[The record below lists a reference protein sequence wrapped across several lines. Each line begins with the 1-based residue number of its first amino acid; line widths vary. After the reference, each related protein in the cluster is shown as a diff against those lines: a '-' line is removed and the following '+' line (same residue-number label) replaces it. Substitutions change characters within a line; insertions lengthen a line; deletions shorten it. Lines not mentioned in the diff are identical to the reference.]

1 MAAAQVL
8 LEQSPFDILR
18 EKLAAAPEG
27 AADAVAGAP
36 DGSIVL
42 THDEALSL
50 LDAEAGGP
58 IAIDPNY
65 DDREGFDE
73 SFLGVPVPLPMLGDD
88 LTADVVTYTDA
99 HGQEQHVL
107 RYHHYSVVMSHSR
120 KFAFVTAVNI
130 DGHRRFSIDRD
141 ADRWAFDPRIPKDL
155 QVGPPI
161 YARNDLDRGH
171 LVRRQDPD
179 WGAGLQEAK
188 QANDDTFHF
197 TNCTPQHK
205 DFNRNP
211 QTWHGLEDYILN
223 NASSNQLRVCV
234 FNAPVLAADD
244 PPYRGIQIP
253 RRFWKVVVTRT
264 EDGSLHSSA
273 YMLTQADLVVSLEE
287 EFEFGPYKTFQVPIE
302 TIETASNLD
311 FGNLRDADRFP
322 PGLEE
327 DVEPQIELE
336 SLADVRL

>member
-1 MAAAQVL
+1 MATAPVL
-8 LEQSPFDILR
+8 LEQSPFDVLR
-18 EKLAAAPEG
+18 TRLAAPPEG
-27 AADAVAGAP
+27 AAEVAGAP
-36 DGSIVL
+36 DDSVVL
-42 THDEALSL
+42 SRDEALAL
-50 LDAEAGGP
+50 LDAAPGIA

-73 SFLGVPVPLPMLGDD
+73 SFLGVPVPLPRLADD
-88 LTADVVTYTDA
+88 LTADIVTFTGPQ
-99 HGQEQHVL
+99 GQEERVL

-120 KFAFVTAVNI
+120 RFAFVTAVNI
-130 DGHRRFSIDRD
+130 DGHKRFSIDRD
-141 ADRWAFDPRIPKDL
+141 ADRWAFDPRIPQEL
-155 QVGPPI
+155 QVGPPL
-161 YARNDLDRGH
+161 YAHNDLDRGH

-179 WGAGLQEAK
+179 WGADLQEAK

-234 FNAPVLAADD
+234 FNAPVLATDD
-244 PPYRGIQIP
+244 PPYRGLQLP

-273 YMLTQADLVVSLEE
+273 YMLTQADLIVTLEE
-287 EFEFGPYKTFQVPIE
+287 EFEFGPYKPFQVPIE
-302 TIETASNLD
+302 TIESASHLD

-322 PGLEE
+322 PTLEA
-327 DVEPQIELE
+327 DVEPQIELQ
-336 SLADVRL
+336 SLADVQL